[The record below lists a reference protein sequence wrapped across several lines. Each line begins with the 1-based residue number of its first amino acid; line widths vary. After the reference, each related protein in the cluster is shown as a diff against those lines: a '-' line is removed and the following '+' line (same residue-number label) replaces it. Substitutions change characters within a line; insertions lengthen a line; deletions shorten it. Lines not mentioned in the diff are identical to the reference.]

1 MADHAARAER
11 VSTTWGIEEVNDKQ
25 FVNGMIVKRGDNAPE
40 YVLANLSIKRSELV
54 AFLDQQPGDWVNV
67 VLKRG
72 KSGKCYAEL
81 DTWKPTEKLA
91 DVARGPAP
99 VAADDEIPF

>member
-1 MADHAARAER
+1 
-11 VSTTWGIEEVNDKQ
+11 VNDKQ
-25 FVNGMIVKRGDNAPE
+25 FVNGMIVKRGDNAPD
-40 YVLANLSIKRSELV
+40 YVLANLSIKRGELIE
-54 AFLDQQPGDWVNV
+54 FLSQQTTDWVNV
-67 VLKRG
+67 SLKRA

-91 DVARGPAP
+91 DVARGPAVSP

>member
-1 MADHAARAER
+1 M
-11 VSTTWGIEEVNDKQ
+11 TDKQ
-25 FVNGMIVKRGDNAPE
+25 FVDGMIVKRGDNAPDF
-40 YVLANLSIKRSELV
+40 VLANLSIKRGELIE
-54 AFLDQQPGDWVNV
+54 FLAQQPGDWVNV
-67 VLKRG
+67 SLKRA

-91 DVARGPAP
+91 DVARGLASP

>member
-1 MADHAARAER
+1 
-11 VSTTWGIEEVNDKQ
+11 VNDKI
-25 FVNGMIVKRGDNAPE
+25 FVNGMVVKRNDNAPE
-40 YVLANLSIKRSELV
+40 YVLANLSIKRTDLIEFLRQQDSDWLNV
-54 AFLDQQPGDWVNV
+54 A
-67 VLKRG
+67 LKRA

-99 VAADDEIPF
+99 AAPDDEIPF

>member
-1 MADHAARAER
+1 M
-11 VSTTWGIEEVNDKQ
+11 NDKI
-25 FVNGMIVKRGDNAPE
+25 FVNGMVVKRNDNAPE
-40 YVLANLSIKRSELV
+40 YVLANLSIKRTDLIEFLRQQDSDWLNV
-54 AFLDQQPGDWVNV
+54 A
-67 VLKRG
+67 LKRA

-99 VAADDEIPF
+99 AAPDDEIPF

>member
-1 MADHAARAER
+1 M
-11 VSTTWGIEEVNDKQ
+11 SDKI
-25 FVNGMIVKRGDNAPE
+25 FVNGMVVKRNDNAPE
-40 YVLANLSIKRSELV
+40 YVLANLSIKRMDLIDFLRQQDSDWLNV
-54 AFLDQQPGDWVNV
+54 A
-67 VLKRG
+67 LKRA

-99 VAADDEIPF
+99 AAPDDEIPF

>member
-1 MADHAARAER
+1 M
-11 VSTTWGIEEVNDKQ
+11 TDKQ
-25 FVNGMIVKRGDNAPE
+25 FVNGMIVKRGDNAPD
-40 YVLANLSIKRSELV
+40 YVLANLSIKRGELIE
-54 AFLDQQPGDWVNV
+54 FLSQQATDWVNV
-67 VLKRG
+67 SLKRA

-81 DTWKPTEKLA
+81 DTWKPAEKLA

>member
-1 MADHAARAER
+1 M
-11 VSTTWGIEEVNDKQ
+11 SDKQ

-40 YVLANLSIKRSELV
+40 YVLANVSIKRSELV
-54 AFLDQQPGDWVNV
+54 PFLDQQSGDWVNV
-67 VLKRG
+67 VLKRA

-81 DTWKPTEKLA
+81 DTWKPTERLA
-91 DVARGPAP
+91 AVARGPAAAP

>member
-1 MADHAARAER
+1 M
-11 VSTTWGIEEVNDKQ
+11 TDKQ
-25 FVNGMIVKRGDNAPE
+25 FVNGMIVKRGDNAPD
-40 YVLANLSIKRSELV
+40 YVLANLSIKRGELV

-67 VLKRG
+67 SLKRA

-91 DVARGPAP
+91 DVARGPAAAP
-99 VAADDEIPF
+99 VVTNDDSDIPF

>member
-1 MADHAARAER
+1 M
-11 VSTTWGIEEVNDKQ
+11 SDKI
-25 FVNGMIVKRGDNAPE
+25 FVNGMVVKRNDNAPE
-40 YVLANLSIKRSELV
+40 YVLANLSIKRTDLIDFLRQQDSDWLNV
-54 AFLDQQPGDWVNV
+54 A
-67 VLKRG
+67 LKRA

-99 VAADDEIPF
+99 AAPDDEIPF

>member
-1 MADHAARAER
+1 M
-11 VSTTWGIEEVNDKQ
+11 TDKI
-25 FVNGMIVKRGDNAPE
+25 FVNGMVVKRNDNAPE
-40 YVLANLSIKRSELV
+40 YVLANLSIKRTDLIEFLRDQDSDWLNV
-54 AFLDQQPGDWVNV
+54 A
-67 VLKRG
+67 LKRA

-99 VAADDEIPF
+99 AAPDDEIPF

>member
-1 MADHAARAER
+1 M
-11 VSTTWGIEEVNDKQ
+11 SDKI
-25 FVNGMIVKRGDNAPE
+25 FVNGMLVKRGDNAPD
-40 YVLANLSIKRSELV
+40 YVLANLSIKRGELIE
-54 AFLDQQPGDWVNV
+54 FLSQQATDWVNV
-67 VLKRG
+67 SLKRA

>member
-1 MADHAARAER
+1 M
-11 VSTTWGIEEVNDKQ
+11 SDKI
-25 FVNGMIVKRGDNAPE
+25 FVNGMLVKRGDNAPD
-40 YVLANLSIKRSELV
+40 YVLANLSIKRGELV

-67 VLKRG
+67 SLKRA

-91 DVARGPAP
+91 DVARGP
-99 VAADDEIPF
+99 VAGADDDALIPF

>member
-1 MADHAARAER
+1 M
-11 VSTTWGIEEVNDKQ
+11 NDKI
-25 FVNGMIVKRGDNAPE
+25 FVNGIVVKRNDNAPE
-40 YVLANLSIKRSELV
+40 YVLANLSIKRTDLIEFLRQQDSDWLNV
-54 AFLDQQPGDWVNV
+54 A
-67 VLKRG
+67 LKRA

-99 VAADDEIPF
+99 AAPDDEIPF

>member
-1 MADHAARAER
+1 M
-11 VSTTWGIEEVNDKQ
+11 NDKQ
-25 FVNGMIVKRGDNAPE
+25 FVNGMIVKRNDQAPD
-40 YVLANLSIKRSELV
+40 YVLANLSIKRGELV

-67 VLKRG
+67 ALKRA

-91 DVARGPAP
+91 DVARGPVA
-99 VAADDEIPF
+99 AADDDALIPF

>member
-1 MADHAARAER
+1 
-11 VSTTWGIEEVNDKQ
+11 VNDKQ
-25 FVNGMIVKRGDNAPE
+25 FVNGMIVKRNDQAPD
-40 YVLANLSIKRSELV
+40 YVLANLSIKRGELIE
-54 AFLDQQPGDWVNV
+54 FLSQQATDWVNV
-67 VLKRG
+67 SLKRA

-91 DVARGPAP
+91 DVARGPAAAP